1 MNGNHYEL
9 AVYNGSPAGIACA
22 VRAARQG
29 LSVLVANHT
38 PILGGMIANGLC
50 VWDTQYEGKRS
61 PIYDQLRQAM
71 FDYYRE
77 TYGEDSP
84 QYETCLP
91 GPSGHSNGNFEPKV
105 AQMLVEKM
113 VAAESGIELL
123 MRHYPTAAEIA
134 ERMVKSVT
142 FAEMGEDGLP
152 KEGGSRVVITA
163 DTWADCSYEGDL
175 MAVCGTPYRY
185 GREHRSEFNEPHA
198 GKIFVR
204 PSKEPPNDR
213 LAFLAGEH
221 DKLNLRRFPGFQEI
235 VETDGSGE
243 GDRRIQA
250 FNWRTMLTNVKG
262 NVLPVEKPE
271 GYNRNYIETLEKPG
285 VMDYGAPN
293 EKRRVNRPQLVG
305 PQNAYVDG
313 TWADRK
319 KVMDDHW
326 NALLGCLYFTRNDE
340 SEPEERRARE
350 RGWGLPKDE
359 FSENAHRPYEM
370 YVRESRRLEGRY
382 VFTEHDAT
390 YIDDIARARVHS
402 DAIAVTEW
410 YIDIHACTFE
420 KLLGTLHEGK
430 IMLHQET
437 FPGQIPY
444 RAIVPKNLDN
454 LLVPSCVSS
463 SHVGW
468 STIRLE
474 PTWMNIGEA
483 AGWAVALA
491 KERGVAPAELEAEEL
506 VRRLAGARVMIS
518 FFNDVD
524 LGTDNPRVPAVSY
537 FGTKGFFPGYDARA
551 DEPLDEGTADV
562 WAAAFGKLRDG
573 ESADSMATARA
584 AASRAGGDGMTDIA
598 FAEMAGIDSGPGRN
612 TVARGMITRGRAC
625 LMMYNALHV

>member
-163 DTWADCSYEGDL
+163 DTWADCSY
-175 MAVCGTPYRY
+175 
-185 GREHRSEFNEPHA
+185 
-198 GKIFVR
+198 
-204 PSKEPPNDR
+204 
-213 LAFLAGEH
+213 
-221 DKLNLRRFPGFQEI
+221 
-235 VETDGSGE
+235 E

-483 AGWAVALA
+483 AGWAVVIAGQKNIPVSEVNRKHLTQTIALN
-491 KERGVAPAELEAEEL
+491 GVM
-506 VRRLAGARVMIS
+506 VS
-518 FFNDVD
+518 FF
-524 LGTDNPRVPAVSY
+524 
-537 FGTKGFFPGYDARA
+537 
-551 DEPLDEGTADV
+551 
-562 WAAAFGKLRDG
+562 
-573 ESADSMATARA
+573 
-584 AASRAGGDGMTDIA
+584 
-598 FAEMAGIDSGPGRN
+598 
-612 TVARGMITRGRAC
+612 
-625 LMMYNALHV
+625 